1 MCGADW
7 VRVTRRFYV
16 ARLAVHRVG
25 CIGVQGVDC
34 CMGADVALRVLL
46 VDDEALARARLR
58 ALLDELCLAGACAV
72 AEVGEAANAVQA
84 MQQLQR
90 AAWDV
95 LLLDIQM
102 PGLDG
107 LQLAERLRTQQS
119 DRPSDW
125 PPPPALVFVTA
136 HTEHALAAFELQAI
150 DYLTK
155 PVRRER
161 LQQAL
166 DKAAR
171 WRLAAG
177 TGSAAANGA
186 VQALP
191 PEALTIHERGGLV
204 RVPLADI
211 LYLKAESKYLTVRT
225 AAQAYLYEGSLNEL
239 EQAHPG
245 RWLRI
250 HRNAL
255 VARHRV
261 RALEKAGAQC
271 GHDEPEGWLLRL
283 DGVPDALAVSRRQL
297 PLVRELLGA

>member
-1 MCGADW
+1 MVW
-7 VRVTRRFYV
+7 
-16 ARLAVHRVG
+16 
-25 CIGVQGVDC
+25 
-34 CMGADVALRVLL
+34 RVLL

-58 ALLDELCLAGACAV
+58 ALLDELCQAGACVV
-72 AEVGEAANAVQA
+72 AEIGEASNAVQA
-84 MQQLQR
+84 MQQLQH

-107 LQLAERLRTQQS
+107 LQLAERLRHW
-119 DRPSDW
+119 PGDW
-125 PPPPALVFVTA
+125 PASPALVFVTA

-166 DKAAR
+166 DKVAR
-171 WRLAAG
+171 WRLVADTA
-177 TGSAAANGA
+177 SATANGA
-186 VQALP
+186 APAHP

-225 AAQAYLYEGSLNEL
+225 KAQAYLYEGSLNEL

-261 RALEKAGAQC
+261 RALEKAGAHC

-283 DGVPDALAVSRRQL
+283 DGVPEALAVSRRQL